1 MEGPMKK
8 LFDPAGKVA
17 LVTGGTSGLGH
28 AIAEAFLQNGVDVAV
43 CSRHPESAP
52 ELAELAAAE
61 GRRYLPVYCDITKEE
76 DVEKMGDIIEKEL
89 GPVTML
95 VNSAGMNI
103 LKHAEDYDAESF
115 NKVMS
120 LNVLGTHNVSKMC
133 GKRWMIPAH
142 KGRIV
147 NLSSAKAFLGT
158 DRDYTAYCASKG
170 AINMYTAQ
178 LACEWAKFGISV
190 NAIAPTFVVTPIN
203 ADRLSDPVF
212 YNSLVKRIILNLIS
226 FKFSYTRFSVYN
238 YKVIADF
245 FNVIPFDC
253 AFLFLAEQSKHFV
266 SAGNTQRN
274 YFTCLK
280 IYFEIRNKS
289 YSFSVCYMYYFFCSD
304 FAESVNQFVTLFII
318 SARAVLSYIMNNP
331 SIVFIILLFWNS
343 P

>member
-1 MEGPMKK
+1 
-8 LFDPAGKVA
+8 
-17 LVTGGTSGLGH
+17 
-28 AIAEAFLQNGVDVAV
+28 
-43 CSRHPESAP
+43 
-52 ELAELAAAE
+52 
-61 GRRYLPVYCDITKEE
+61 
-76 DVEKMGDIIEKEL
+76 
-89 GPVTML
+89 ML

-203 ADRLSDPVF
+203 ADHLSDPVF
-212 YNSLVKRIILNLIS
+212 YNSLVKRIPYGRLGTG
-226 FKFSYTRFSVYN
+226 KDMAAAV
-238 YKVIADF
+238 
-245 FNVIPFDC
+245 
-253 AFLFLAEQSKHFV
+253 LFL
-266 SAGNTQRN
+266 
-274 YFTCLK
+274 
-280 IYFEIRNKS
+280 
-289 YSFSVCYMYYFFCSD
+289 CSEGSE
-304 FAESVNQFVTLFII
+304 FITGVTLKVDGGVT
-318 SARAVLSYIMNNP
+318 SMQ
-331 SIVFIILLFWNS
+331 
-343 P
+343 

>member
-1 MEGPMKK
+1 MEGPMKN

-76 DVEKMGDIIEKEL
+76 DVEKMG
-89 GPVTML
+89 
-95 VNSAGMNI
+95 
-103 LKHAEDYDAESF
+103 AESF

-212 YNSLVKRIILNLIS
+212 YNSLVKRIPYGRLGTG
-226 FKFSYTRFSVYN
+226 KDMAAAV
-238 YKVIADF
+238 
-245 FNVIPFDC
+245 
-253 AFLFLAEQSKHFV
+253 LFL
-266 SAGNTQRN
+266 
-274 YFTCLK
+274 
-280 IYFEIRNKS
+280 
-289 YSFSVCYMYYFFCSD
+289 CSEGSE
-304 FAESVNQFVTLFII
+304 FITGVTLKVDGGVT
-318 SARAVLSYIMNNP
+318 SMQ
-331 SIVFIILLFWNS
+331 
-343 P
+343 